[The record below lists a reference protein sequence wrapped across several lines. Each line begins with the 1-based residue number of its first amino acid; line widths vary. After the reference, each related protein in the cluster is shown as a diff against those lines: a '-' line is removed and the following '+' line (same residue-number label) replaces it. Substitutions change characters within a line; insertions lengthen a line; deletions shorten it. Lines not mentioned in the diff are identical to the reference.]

1 MNVNKSLASLCVPVF
16 YSDNVKVVKAKTTI
30 LQGARAYARARNLDF
45 TFVRVDEK
53 VSRSDFRYVGIPSED
68 LQEVTSYFQ
77 YRSVQSPS
85 TLFVN

>member
-1 MNVNKSLASLCVPVF
+1 M
-16 YSDNVKVVKAKTTI
+16 KVVKAKNTI
-30 LQGARAYARARNLDF
+30 LQGARVCARARNLDF
-45 TFVRVDEK
+45 TFVKVDVRV
-53 VSRSDFRYVGIPSED
+53 RGNDFRYVGIPSED